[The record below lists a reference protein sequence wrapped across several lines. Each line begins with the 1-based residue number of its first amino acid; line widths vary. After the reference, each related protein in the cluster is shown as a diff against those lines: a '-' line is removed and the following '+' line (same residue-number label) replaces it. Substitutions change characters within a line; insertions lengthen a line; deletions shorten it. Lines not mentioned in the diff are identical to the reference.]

1 MIVLGGFTRLT
12 GSGLSITEWNVIS
25 GILPPLSH
33 KDWLVLF
40 AKYQEIPE
48 FKEVNFSMDVYEF
61 KQIFWLEY
69 LHRILGRVIG
79 LVTIFGFLAF
89 VFNKNLLV
97 MQKLRI
103 IFITIFIPIQGLIG
117 WLMVKSGLT
126 DNIDVSHY
134 MLALHLTMA
143 FLLLYILARFYF
155 FEQNPELSK
164 TFVTHPVKFLRFLI
178 FVLFFQVV
186 YGAFVAGL
194 KAGLVYNQF
203 PNMGYGFV
211 PDEFYANAFF
221 SLASFDNPVIV
232 QFIHRNLAYLLT
244 LLFTIFG
251 FKFYKNLNSYQ
262 QKQYKLVFFI
272 ILVQIVIGASVLL
285 SFLNMYLAVLHQF
298 VAAILVY
305 RISWFYMSLLED
317 KNDL

>member
-1 MIVLGGFTRLT
+1 MIILGGFTRLT

-33 KDWLVLF
+33 EDWLSLF
-40 AKYQEIPE
+40 SKYQEIPE
-48 FKEVNFSMDVYEF
+48 FKKINFSMDVFEF

-79 LVTIFGFLAF
+79 LITILGFFAF
-89 VFNKNLLV
+89 VFKKNFSLR
-97 MQKLRI
+97 QKLRI
-103 IFITIFIPIQGLIG
+103 IFVTIFIPVQGLVG

-126 DNIDVSHY
+126 HNVDVSHY
-134 MLALHLTMA
+134 LLALHLTMA
-143 FLLLYILARFYF
+143 FLLLFILARFYF
-155 FEQNPELSK
+155 FEQNADLPK
-164 TFVTHPVKFLRFLI
+164 TFVTNFVKLLRFI
-178 FVLFFQVV
+178 ISILFLQVI

-194 KAGLVYNQF
+194 KAGLIYNQF
-203 PNMGYGFV
+203 PNMGSGLV
-211 PDEFYANAFF
+211 PDEFYDNAFL
-221 SLASFDNPVIV
+221 SLASFDNPAIV
-232 QFIHRNLAYLLT
+232 QFIHRNLAYFLI

-251 FKFYKNLNSYQ
+251 FKFYQKLNSYQ
-262 QKQYKLVFFI
+262 QTQYKLVFLI
-272 ILVQIVIGASVLL
+272 ILVQIVIGVSVLL

-305 RISWFYMSLLED
+305 KISWFYMSLLKD

>member
-1 MIVLGGFTRLT
+1 MIILGGFTRLT

-33 KDWLVLF
+33 ADWLGLF

-89 VFNKNLLV
+89 VFNKNFSLA
-97 MQKLRI
+97 QKLRI
-103 IFITIFIPIQGLIG
+103 IFVTIFIPIQGLVG

-126 DNIDVSHY
+126 DNVDVSHY

-143 FLLLYILARFYF
+143 FLLLFILARFYF
-155 FEQNPELSK
+155 LEKNPELNK
-164 TFVTHPVKFLRFLI
+164 TFVTNPVKLLRFFI
-178 FVLFFQVV
+178 FVLFVQVV

-194 KAGLVYNQF
+194 KAGLIYNQF
-203 PNMGYGFV
+203 PNMGYGLV
-211 PDEFYANAFF
+211 PDEFYDNAFL
-221 SLASFDNPVIV
+221 SLASFDNPAIV

-244 LLFTIFG
+244 LLFAIFG
-251 FKFYKNLNSYQ
+251 FKFYQKLNSYQ
-262 QKQYKLVFFI
+262 QKQYKLVFLI
-272 ILVQIVIGASVLL
+272 ILVQIVIGVSVLL
-285 SFLNMYLAVLHQF
+285 SLLNMYLAVLHQF